1 VVICRRGERRSEP
14 AVEAGDATRTPYGP
28 RSIWGRAGRELL
40 VVALM
45 FSAYK
50 LGRVVA
56 AKHVG
61 EAFDNAYVIWDLERI
76 LRLPDELSL
85 QALMLNSTLLTRA
98 ANVYYAG
105 VHFPATAMFLVWL
118 FLRQPA
124 NYLWVRRSLALLTAA
139 GLVLHL
145 ALPVAPP
152 RMLGRLGFVDTAA
165 VYGPAVYGPPGQ
177 NSLADQY
184 AAMPSLHVGWAIVVA
199 LGIILTCRSRWRWI
213 ALAHPV
219 LTSLVVVATANH
231 FWLDGL
237 AAAGLLGLSVLAV
250 RAVPAWWLGRRQDA
264 GPDAVL
270 TTVPATVPDMGAL
283 PTAPVEAGPARV
295 KPLAQALPGLPDR
308 MPPPVRSGRRMVLPE
323 TGRSGSGA
331 EDLAD
336 VAGDRGDR

>member
-1 VVICRRGERRSEP
+1 MI
-14 AVEAGDATRTPYGP
+14 
-28 RSIWGRAGRELL
+28 
-40 VVALM
+40 ALM
-45 FSAYK
+45 FGAYK
-50 LGRVVA
+50 LGRVIA

-61 EAFDNAYVIWDLERI
+61 EAFDNAYVLWDLERI

-85 QALMLNSTLLTRA
+85 QTLMLNSDLVTRA

-105 VHFPATAMFLVWL
+105 VHFPATAAFLVWL

-124 NYLWVRRSLALLTAA
+124 DYLWVRRSLALLTAA
-139 GLVLHL
+139 GLVVHL
-145 ALPVAPP
+145 AVPVAPP

-199 LGIILTCRSRWRWI
+199 LGIILTCRTRWRWL

-219 LTSLVVVATANH
+219 LTALVVVATANH

-237 AAAGLLGLSVLAV
+237 AAAGLLALSVLAV
-250 RAVPAWWLGRRQDA
+250 RTVSPWWAARPHRA
-264 GPDAVL
+264 GLDGAS
-270 TTVPATVPDMGAL
+270 VPATVPDMDTLPEAWTELEPGAVQGGRRPASGQPA
-283 PTAPVEAGPARV
+283 PTRRSPSR
-295 KPLAQALPGLPDR
+295 AQALPGLPDR
-308 MPPPVRSGRRMVLPE
+308 MPPPARRLIGSHQE
-323 TGRSGSGA
+323 GGRSGSGA

-336 VAGDRGDR
+336 VAGDRRDR